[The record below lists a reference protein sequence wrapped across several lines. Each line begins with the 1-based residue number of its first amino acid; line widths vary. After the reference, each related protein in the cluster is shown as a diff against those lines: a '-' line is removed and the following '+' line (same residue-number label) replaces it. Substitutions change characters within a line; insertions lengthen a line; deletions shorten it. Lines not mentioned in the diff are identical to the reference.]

1 VPEPTA
7 VLLIAHGSRRK
18 AANDDLVHLANSL
31 KARGV
36 YPLVEIAYLELAS
49 PSIPEGGRA
58 CVAAGA
64 KRVKMLPYFLS
75 AGTHVASDL
84 EEFRQQLMAESPGVE
99 FELCPHLGL
108 HPLMLEILLERLA
121 GVTTV
126 LTDAAE
132 TAGVTAIEQ

>member
-1 VPEPTA
+1 VPELTA
-7 VLLIAHGSRRK
+7 VLLIAHGSRRQ
-18 AANDDLVHLANSL
+18 AANEDLVHLAHSL
-31 KARGV
+31 RARGV
-36 YPLVEIAYLELAS
+36 YSIVEIAYLELAA
-49 PSIPEGGRA
+49 PTIPEGGRA

-64 KRVKMLPYFLS
+64 QRVKMLPYFLS

-84 EEFRQQLMAESPGVE
+84 EEFRQQLLAESPGVE